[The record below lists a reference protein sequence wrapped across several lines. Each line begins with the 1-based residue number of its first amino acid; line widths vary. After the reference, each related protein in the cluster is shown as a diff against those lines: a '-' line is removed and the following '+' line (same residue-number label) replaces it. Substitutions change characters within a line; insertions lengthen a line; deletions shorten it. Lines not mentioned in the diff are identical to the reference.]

1 MWKKILVPID
11 GSKYGEKAIEIAAD
25 LAKQFK
31 SKTTL
36 LLVNVPMSH
45 VYADEGFF
53 VHDIADDLK
62 KHGGK
67 LLARSLKIAESN
79 GLKADTMMVT
89 GNAAEQIANIANGE
103 KYDLIVI
110 GSRGLSRA
118 KAFLLGSVS
127 DKVVRYAN
135 CPVLVVKL

>member
-1 MWKKILVPID
+1 MRTP
-11 GSKYGEKAIEIAAD
+11 
-25 LAKQFK
+25 
-31 SKTTL
+31 
-36 LLVNVPMSH
+36 
-45 VYADEGFF
+45 
-53 VHDIADDLK
+53 
-62 KHGGK
+62 
-67 LLARSLKIAESN
+67 
-79 GLKADTMMVT
+79 
-89 GNAAEQIANIANGE
+89 AEQIANIANGE